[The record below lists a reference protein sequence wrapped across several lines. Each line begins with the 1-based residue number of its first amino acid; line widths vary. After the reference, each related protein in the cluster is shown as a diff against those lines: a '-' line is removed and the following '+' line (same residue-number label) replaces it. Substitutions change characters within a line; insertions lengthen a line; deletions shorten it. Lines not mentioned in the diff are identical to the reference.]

1 VQSEVQLVE
10 SGGDAKTPG
19 ESLRLSCRA
28 SGFNFGGYVMHWP
41 TVPFFPVSLA
51 HSFINI
57 MEFLLLLF
65 SLVAFSKG
73 VSSDIQLVSSGPGIV
88 RPGENL
94 NLLCKV
100 TGFSIS
106 TQYYKWNWIRQAP
119 GKGLEW
125 IARYYLYDGSKAFA
139 PSLKSRATISSDASK
154 NEFFLQLNSLTAA
167 DSAVYFCARRDTSR
181 ASISSD
187 ASKNEFSLQLNSLT
201 AADSAVYFCARD
213 DTVRQSLLGPVQKV
227 EILVYYKY
235 TVKVL
240 TEQFCIPQMMR
251 NNIQTACLFN
261 L

>member
-1 VQSEVQLVE
+1 MSHVNATRKLGVVLDECPELS
-10 SGGDAKTPG
+10 KP
-19 ESLRLSCRA
+19 SLCFPDPR
-28 SGFNFGGYVMHWP
+28 
-41 TVPFFPVSLA
+41 VPPAFLISLT

-65 SLVAFSKG
+65 SLVAFSK
-73 VSSDIQLVSSGPGIV
+73 V
-88 RPGENL
+88 
-94 NLLCKV
+94 
-100 TGFSIS
+100 
-106 TQYYKWNWIRQAP
+106 
-119 GKGLEW
+119 KGLEW
-125 IARYYLYDGSKAFA
+125 IAWIYPYDGDTRYA
-139 PSLKSRATISSDASK
+139 PSFK
-154 NEFFLQLNSLTAA
+154 
-167 DSAVYFCARRDTSR
+167 SR

>member
-1 VQSEVQLVE
+1 CAWGREVEITAAAAAAAARV
-10 SGGDAKTPG
+10 
-19 ESLRLSCRA
+19 
-28 SGFNFGGYVMHWP
+28 F
-41 TVPFFPVSLA
+41 
-51 HSFINI
+51 
-57 MEFLLLLF
+57 
-65 SLVAFSKG
+65 
-73 VSSDIQLVSSGPGIV
+73 SDIQLVSSGSGIV

-100 TGFSIS
+100 KGFSIS
-106 TQYYKWNWIRQAP
+106 TESNWWSWIRQSP

-125 IARYYLYDGSKAFA
+125 IAWIYPYDGDTRYA
-139 PSLKSRATISSDASK
+139 PSFK
-154 NEFFLQLNSLTAA
+154 
-167 DSAVYFCARRDTSR
+167 SR

-235 TVKVL
+235 TMKVL
-240 TEQFCIPQMMR
+240 TEHFCIPQMMR